1 MGYGLWSRSPAFGC
15 RFPIFYF
22 PNFFFSAACLGRFCA
37 FCAFCGGSKIELG
50 LNLIAAL
57 ARRRPREAALA
68 KHEAANDDR
77 GHHSGQIGN

>member
-1 MGYGLWSRSPAFGC
+1 LRLLCLLWR
-15 RFPIFYF
+15 
-22 PNFFFSAACLGRFCA
+22 CLGRL
-37 FCAFCGGSKIELG
+37 CAFCGGSKIELG

-57 ARRRPREAALA
+57 APRRPREAALA